1 MSKLSEI
8 VNMSKL
14 LKMAL
19 NVLFQ
24 PVAGHM
30 FPSMAC
36 HMFQNQKCDSVSQW
50 QCHLLSCQTLVWTA
64 KKMYVMELICCKL
77 RRVDRNYLQK
87 TWDVHLGVIII
98 TNPLVLQIYDDD
110 ADHFSDWDI
119 DDDEF
124 THHNSDDD
132 GNDDVNHRTVALNLL
147 MLSFWWQT
155 TWPEVV
161 GSGRACRLPCISQLP
176 PPL

>member
-1 MSKLSEI
+1 MWLTQSLI
-8 VNMSKL
+8 R
-14 LKMAL
+14 
-19 NVLFQ
+19 
-24 PVAGHM
+24 
-30 FPSMAC
+30 
-36 HMFQNQKCDSVSQW
+36 W

-147 MLSFWWQT
+147 MLMLIFGESQSCVQNIWINLFAKSIIHTCIWLYSTCWGGLWRHNQNFLMT
-155 TWPEVV
+155 DDVTW
-161 GSGRACRLPCISQLP
+161 SCW
-176 PPL
+176 